1 MLSKGAAAQFCLSV
15 CSPCC
20 GLQILCLS
28 ICLFIILSL
37 SLYIYIY
44 LPIFLFFLI
53 NLSYLFSLSNQSNPF
68 AYLSSIVSIY
78 DADDYFPKWTA
89 SAIKQ
94 TCFRHSQHSL
104 HMSHG
109 GACNFAL
116 QSKLCG
122 SSLFFFIPPSRSSY
136 LSNRSNLVYL
146 SNLCNYLTTVSNYL
160 LSRTKSNRSIHLF
173 IYRFYSCLCVCDVN
187 GLYQAI
193 TVVDTRQLRPAVD
206 ATA

>member
-1 MLSKGAAAQFCLSV
+1 MLWAANFV
-15 CSPCC
+15 FVY
-20 GLQILCLS
+20 
-28 ICLFIILSL
+28 LFVYHSFSLSL
-37 SLYIYIY
+37 SLLYNYIYIY

-78 DADDYFPKWTA
+78 GADDCGRLFSKMDRVCHKTNLLQALAALSTHVPQGCLQFCF
-89 SAIKQ
+89 AIQAMWFK
-94 TCFRHSQHSL
+94 SV
-104 HMSHG
+104 
-109 GACNFAL
+109 
-116 QSKLCG
+116 
-122 SSLFFFIPPSRSSY
+122 FFIPPSRSSY

>member
-1 MLSKGAAAQFCLSV
+1 MLSKGAAQFCLSV

-37 SLYIYIY
+37 SIIYIYIY

-68 AYLSSIVSIY
+68 AYLSWILSIY
-78 DADDYFPKWTA
+78 DADGYFPKWTA

-104 HMSHG
+104 HMSHR

-122 SSLFFFIPPSRSSY
+122 SSLFF
-136 LSNRSNLVYL
+136 LS
-146 SNLCNYLTTVSNYL
+146 L
-160 LSRTKSNRSIHLF
+160 LLGHL
-173 IYRFYSCLCVCDVN
+173 ICLIDP
-187 GLYQAI
+187 
-193 TVVDTRQLRPAVD
+193 T
-206 ATA
+206 